1 MIQKYRSFMGNYEA
15 VLYAKK
21 EHPVF
26 ENKLDTLKNAAISV
40 AIFSSVFIIIGFALN
55 IIENLNYVFLSLNTI
70 VVGSFILYL
79 YRREIRYKD
88 KAKLEYDHHIF
99 IAHQVISLLAILFL
113 SNSLFFLLF
122 LRDVLNIINLIVYG
136 VLAIVFSILHYSNE
150 RQVMFLSH
158 YPRAKVASSSLLL
171 FVMYVSFFS
180 LLPIANITLNYFL
193 TSIIIIVLYF
203 IKKVFLSNGIFPR
216 VMKPIFITCLSLTT
230 FVFIFTS
237 IIAKVTSIDDSPL
250 NLKLIKNVISVDQS
264 YELDSEIAYVWKLIQ
279 ADDRLYLICSGVIE
293 VYSKSMEYLDSI
305 EMPSNARYFI
315 GLNGRLG
322 YITDEIMYSHYSEF
336 YLYYE
341 GEGFRFE
348 QLIEGYSSDCIVF
361 EYEGNLS
368 CAYSNAVFSTII
380 TGSDLIDVDSYT
392 WVNLPNTLLPEYSL
406 YFISDDLLV
415 YGSEYSLKAVG
426 SEGKRNKLYNSN
438 RVLAFED
445 SEYRMYTSDEFLK
458 EVRMPLFTVPIEY
471 GDTLVFFF
479 DDEYY
484 RIITIDADSKR
495 ILYTLDLEGNI
506 INIADVGSNSIF
518 FAEHLVI
525 SYNWRENQINELDF
539 DAPGK
544 YIVDKDS
551 YIYPDLFFV
560 LMLVSIVAYHLYSKD
575 TQ

>member
-1 MIQKYRSFMGNYEA
+1 MGNYEA

>member
-1 MIQKYRSFMGNYEA
+1 MGNYEA

-560 LMLVSIVAYHLYSKD
+560 LMLVSIVAYHLYSKE